1 VVPIGLLRAAFLA
14 SQPARGRTAA
24 PFAAA
29 VALFAEA
36 LSVSAASARPMDPEL
51 ARLVVDP
58 SCQTMA
64 GAACV
69 PDRASYTKLVSQLG
83 AALAPHAAHG
93 ARTTGL
99 AGFDLSLLAAITGI
113 DSAADY
119 WRRGTLG
126 SDGANAENADPEDYL
141 QLYTLELRKGFGF
154 GIEAAASLGA
164 MPHTSL
170 LAWGAELRVALLE
183 GMHHGL
189 WRYLPDTSLGLSWRE
204 ATGLADLA
212 LGTLALDARFSH
224 PFTSA
229 SGFSVTPWLGYQWVR
244 IDGRSELVDL
254 TPRLGALEACEYAG
268 NAMPGGPGSAEAVGA
283 LPASGAPA
291 AALDGSPLCR
301 ASGADLANSASF
313 GDAEVYRHRA
323 LVGVSYRR
331 EPLRVAA
338 QLETDLVRPDAAQ
351 SDAGV
356 SRALRCDANGASCEP
371 SPRQWTLVLGVG
383 ASF

>member
-1 VVPIGLLRAAFLA
+1 MSAAL
-14 SQPARGRTAA
+14 SSG
-24 PFAAA
+24 
-29 VALFAEA
+29 A
-36 LSVSAASARPMDPEL
+36 LSVHVASARPMDPAL

-58 SCQTMA
+58 SCPT
-64 GAACV
+64 AASGPCV
-69 PDRASYTKLVSQLG
+69 PDRASYTKLVNQLG
-83 AALAPHAAHG
+83 AALAPHTAHG
-93 ARTTGL
+93 ARSTGL
-99 AGFDLSLLAAITGI
+99 GGFDVSLLAALTSI
-113 DSAADY
+113 DSGADY

-126 SDGANAENADPEDYL
+126 SDGASAENAEPEAYL

-189 WRYLPDTSLGLSWRE
+189 WRYLPDTSLGLAWRE
-204 ATGLADLA
+204 ATGLGELA
-212 LGTLALDARFSH
+212 LGTFALDARFSH
-224 PFTSA
+224 PFAWA
-229 SGFSVTPWLGYQWVR
+229 SGFSITPWLGYQWVR
-244 IDGRSELVDL
+244 IDGSSPLVDL
-254 TPRLGALEACEYAG
+254 TPRVGALEACEYAG
-268 NAMPGGPGSAEAVGA
+268 NAMPGSPGSAETEGA

-313 GDAEVYRHRA
+313 GDVEVYRHRV

-331 EPLRVAA
+331 DPLRVAA

-351 SDAGV
+351 SDARV
-356 SRALRCDANGASCEP
+356 SRALRCDTNGESCQP
-371 SPRQWTLVLGVG
+371 SPRQWTLVLEVG

>member
-1 VVPIGLLRAAFLA
+1 VVPFRLLRASWRANTPAGKLA
-14 SQPARGRTAA
+14 AAAA
-24 PFAAA
+24 PLAA
-29 VALFAEA
+29 V
-36 LSVSAASARPMDPEL
+36 LSASVASARPMDPAL

-58 SCQTMA
+58 SCPTIA
-64 GAACV
+64 GAPCV
-69 PDRASYTKLVSQLG
+69 PDRAAYTKLVNQLG
-83 AALAPHAAHG
+83 GALAPHAARG

-99 AGFDLSLLAAITGI
+99 AGFDVSLLAALTSI
-113 DSAADY
+113 DSGADY

-126 SDGANAENADPEDYL
+126 GDAANAENADPEEYL

-183 GMHHGL
+183 GMRHGL

-204 ATGLADLA
+204 ATGLGELA

-224 PFTSA
+224 PFAST
-229 SGFSVTPWLGYQWVR
+229 SGFTITPWLGYQWVR

-254 TPRLGALEACEYAG
+254 TPRVGALEACEYAG
-268 NAMPGGPGSAEAVGA
+268 NAVPGTPSSTEAVGA
-283 LPASGAPA
+283 LAASGAPPG
-291 AALDGSPLCR
+291 ALDGSPLCR

-313 GDAEVYRHRA
+313 GDVEVYRHRV

-331 EPLRVAA
+331 EPLRIAA

-351 SDAGV
+351 SDASV
-356 SRALRCDANGASCEP
+356 SRALRCEADDDSCQP
-371 SPRQWTLVLGVG
+371 SPRQWTLVLEVG

>member
-1 VVPIGLLRAAFLA
+1 MRVPWLARKPAGRRAGGTSAGLFASAAAL
-14 SQPARGRTAA
+14 STAA
-24 PFAAA
+24 
-29 VALFAEA
+29 V
-36 LSVSAASARPMDPEL
+36 ASARPMDPAL

-58 SCQTMA
+58 SCQTLA
-64 GAACV
+64 SAVCA
-69 PDRASYTKLVSQLG
+69 PDRASYTKLVNQLG

-99 AGFDLSLLAAITGI
+99 AGFDVSLLAALTSV
-113 DSAADY
+113 DAAADY

-126 SDGANAENADPEDYL
+126 SDGAAAENADPEDFL

-154 GIEAAASLGA
+154 GIEAAASVGA

-189 WRYLPDTSLGLSWRE
+189 WRYLPDTSLGLSLRE
-204 ATGLADLA
+204 ATGLDDLA

-224 PFTSA
+224 AFA
-229 SGFSVTPWLGYQWVR
+229 STDGFSLTPWLGYRWLR
-244 IDGRSELVDL
+244 IDGRSPLVDL
-254 TPRLGALEACEYAG
+254 TPRVGALEACDYAG
-268 NAMPGGPGSAEAVGA
+268 NAVPGSPGSSEVEGA
-283 LPASGAPA
+283 LPASGAPLE
-291 AALDGSPLCR
+291 ALDGSPLCR

-313 GDAEVYRHRA
+313 GDAEVHRHRV
-323 LVGVSYRR
+323 LVGVGYRR
-331 EPLRVAA
+331 ELLRVAA

-351 SDAGV
+351 SDAAV
-356 SRALRCDANGASCEP
+356 SRALRCDANGLSCEP
-371 SPRQWTLVLGVG
+371 SPRQWTLVLELG

>member
-1 VVPIGLLRAAFLA
+1 MVPLGLRLASWRA
-14 SQPARGRTAA
+14 SQPASKLAA
-24 PFAAA
+24 AFAASA
-29 VALFAEA
+29 A
-36 LSVSAASARPMDPEL
+36 LSVSAASARPMDPAL
-51 ARLVVDP
+51 ARLVVDA
-58 SCQTMA
+58 SCQTTA
-64 GAACV
+64 SAVCV
-69 PDRASYTKLVSQLG
+69 PDAAAYTKLVNQLG
-83 AALAPHAAHG
+83 GALAPHAAHG

-99 AGFDLSLLAAITGI
+99 AGFDVSLLAALTSI
-113 DSAADY
+113 DSGADY

-126 SDGANAENADPEDYL
+126 SDGEDTVNADPEEYL

-154 GIEAAASLGA
+154 GIEAAASLGV

-189 WRYLPDTSLGLSWRE
+189 WRYLPDTSLGLALRE
-204 ATGLADLA
+204 ATGLGELA

-224 PFTSA
+224 PFAST
-229 SGFSVTPWLGYQWVR
+229 SGFTISPWLGYQWVR

-254 TPRLGALEACEYAG
+254 TPRVGALEACEYAG
-268 NAMPGGPGSAEAVGA
+268 NATPGSPGSTEAVGA
-283 LPASGAPA
+283 LPASGATA
-291 AALDGSPLCR
+291 SALDGSPLCR

-313 GDAEVYRHRA
+313 GDAEVYRHRM

-331 EPLRVAA
+331 EPLRIAA

-351 SDAGV
+351 SDADV
-356 SRALRCDANGASCEP
+356 SRALRCDANGASCQP
-371 SPRQWTLVLGVG
+371 SPRQWTLVLQVG

>member
-1 VVPIGLLRAAFLA
+1 VVPVGLLRASWRAKRFA
-14 SQPARGRTAA
+14 VT
-24 PFAAA
+24 PFARPLA
-29 VALFAEA
+29 VAA
-36 LSVSAASARPMDPEL
+36 LLAPAASARPMDPAL

-58 SCQTMA
+58 SCQTSA
-64 GAACV
+64 SSACV
-69 PDRASYTKLVSQLG
+69 PDRAAYTKLVNQLG
-83 AALAPHAAHG
+83 AALAPHAANG

-99 AGFDLSLLAAITGI
+99 AGFDVSLHAALTSI
-113 DSAADY
+113 DSGADY

-126 SDGANAENADPEDYL
+126 SDGASAENADPADYL

-183 GMHHGL
+183 GMHYGL
-189 WRYLPDTSLGLSWRE
+189 WRYLPDTSLGLVWRE
-204 ATGLADLA
+204 ATGLDDLA

-224 PFTSA
+224 PFA
-229 SGFSVTPWLGYQWVR
+229 AVSGFSITPWLGYQWVR

-254 TPRLGALEACEYAG
+254 TPRVGALETCGYAG
-268 NAMPGGPGSAEAVGA
+268 NAVPGSPGSAEVEGT

-291 AALDGSPLCR
+291 GALDGSPLCR

-313 GDAEVYRHRA
+313 GDVAVHRHRVLA
-323 LVGVSYRR
+323 GVSYRR

-338 QLETDLVRPDAAQ
+338 QLETDLLRPDAAQ
-351 SDAGV
+351 SDAAV
-356 SRALRCDANGASCEP
+356 SRALRCDAGGASCQP
-371 SPRQWTLVLGVG
+371 SPRQWTLVFEVG